1 MHGMWWGNGPWSWG
15 PAMGFLGPLVMLVF
29 LGALVALAVGVMRR
43 PFRTSEPPQDSA
55 MEILRT
61 RYAKSEIT
69 RDEFEAMRRDLTDM

>member
-1 MHGMWWGNGPWSWG
+1 
-15 PAMGFLGPLVMLVF
+15 MGFLGPLVMLVF

>member
-1 MHGMWWGNGPWSWG
+1 
-15 PAMGFLGPLVMLVF
+15 MGFLGLLVMLVF

-43 PFRTSEPPQDSA
+43 PSRASAPPRDSA

-61 RYAKSEIT
+61 RYAKGEIT